1 MELNQRQQQ
10 ILATIRAENEVQID
24 HLAEKFAVTT
34 QTIRRDVNHLCEQ
47 GLARRVH
54 GGVSLPAAMTNTSY
68 RHRSEVE
75 AKAKDDLTANIAACI
90 PDGSTVMIGIGTT
103 LAHLAQHLLSKT
115 SLRVITN
122 NLQVVQIL
130 EANEHIEIYLAGGQ
144 FRREHQDIMG
154 SSAVDF
160 FNSFEADIGI
170 CGCAGVTDNHY
181 VMEHENIE
189 ADISKAIIR
198 NCRQQWL
205 VADASK
211 WGRFAAMK
219 VAPMNQFD
227 KIFTNNTQLPTE
239 LPIYL
244 AAPVTQQST

>member
-1 MELNQRQQQ
+1 MELNHRQQQ
-10 ILATIRAENEVQID
+10 ILTTIRTEGEVQID
-24 HLAEKFAVTT
+24 RLSEQYAVTT
-34 QTIRRDVNHLCEQ
+34 QTIRRDVNYLCEQ

-75 AKAKDDLTANIAACI
+75 AKAKDALTSHIAACI

-103 LAHLAQHLLSKT
+103 LAHLAQHLLSKP

-122 NLQVVQIL
+122 NLQVAQIL
-130 EANEHIEIYLAGGQ
+130 EANKYIEIYLAGGQ
-144 FRREHQDIMG
+144 LRREHQDIMG
-154 SSAVDF
+154 SSTVDF

-170 CGCAGVTDNHY
+170 CGCAGVTASHY
-181 VMEHENIE
+181 VMEHESIE

-198 NCRQQWL
+198 NSRQPWL

-211 WGRFAAMK
+211 WGRCVAMK
-219 VAPMNQFD
+219 VAPMKQFD
-227 KIFTNNTQLPTE
+227 KIFTNNTQLPTD
-239 LPIYL
+239 LPIHI
-244 AAPVTQQST
+244 ATTNE

>member
-1 MELNQRQQQ
+1 MELNHRQQQ
-10 ILATIRAENEVQID
+10 ILATIRAESEVQID
-24 HLAEKFAVTT
+24 HLADKFAVTT

-54 GGVSLPAAMTNTSY
+54 GGVSLPATMTNTSY
-68 RHRSEVE
+68 RYRSEVE
-75 AKAKDDLTANIAACI
+75 SKTKGDLTANIAACI
-90 PDGSTVMIGIGTT
+90 PDGATVMIGIGTT
-103 LAHLAQHLLSKT
+103 LAHLAQHLLSKA

-122 NLQVVQIL
+122 NLQVAQIL
-130 EANEHIEIYLAGGQ
+130 EANESIEIYLAGGQ

-170 CGCAGVTDNHY
+170 CGCAGVTDSHH

-198 NCRQQWL
+198 NSRQQWL

-211 WGRFAAMK
+211 WGQFAAMK
-219 VAPMNQFD
+219 VAPMKQFD

-239 LPIYL
+239 FPVYL
-244 AAPVTQQST
+244 TNDNP